1 MDDIYVDD
9 SGTGRDFSCDHCYC
23 SSSQCSATM
32 TAAAGLAAALL
43 KATATGT
50 IGARSTEE
58 AEHMERKMN
67 REE

>member
-1 MDDIYVDD
+1 
-9 SGTGRDFSCDHCYC
+9 
-23 SSSQCSATM
+23 M

-50 IGARSTEE
+50 IGARSIEE